1 MERGFG
7 VPGVCDHGVLG
18 AELATRAGPKMS
30 RPRWVSLGVATCD
43 VGRQV
48 EAEEEADGDRAI
60 WQRSS
65 FCMAGLLVWLLE
77 HYMIQFKGK

>member
-18 AELATRAGPKMS
+18 AELATRAEPG
-30 RPRWVSLGVATCD
+30 GVATCD